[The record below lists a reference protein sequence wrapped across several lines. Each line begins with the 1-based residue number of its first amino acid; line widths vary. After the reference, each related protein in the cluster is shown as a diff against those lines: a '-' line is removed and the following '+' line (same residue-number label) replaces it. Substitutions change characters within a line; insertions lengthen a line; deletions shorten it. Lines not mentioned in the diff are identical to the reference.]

1 MASDVAGADAASAR
15 DLGAGLADPPPGS
28 APAPPPGTD
37 LAASGAPPTPPRG
50 SSSAPPDDVASPSAA
65 ALSAPPSWF
74 DRDAF
79 TRPDFDAGSY
89 VEEMSARVDADELKS
104 ELETHRA
111 ALESQLV
118 SCVHRDYARFLA
130 LSDAVASKDIPRR
143 ADEWEAPIATFRA
156 EVAETRAEVSN
167 ALADMREKLAKRAEL
182 AEKRATLELALD
194 AANVAS
200 KVERLLD
207 ELEKSAEEEEE
218 DDEKGER
225 AGGGGP
231 EGANETENG
240 WAANPAAGADAARSR
255 AAAAAAKK
263 KRLPDDEHAVKDLK
277 ALGDDSD
284 SDDSES
290 SDAAFSASA
299 APLEPE
305 DEAGLDALR
314 PRFEGGGEDAAALAL
329 AADDTTKAQP
339 RTGEKAQRSQRLETR
354 ARLLERI
361 SGEANR
367 LAFFRREGAKL
378 AFIRAL
384 APRVDQ
390 CDRRLATA
398 TREATRRA
406 ATARSAAALA
416 HCLRAHVAQGARGD
430 AEAAIL
436 ELVASPAAEMAAEK
450 TLQSLR
456 KNNGSE
462 RTHADGD
469 VDEDAPPTD
478 GDGDTPGGGGTPGFA
493 SFLSAAADAALRAC
507 DVELALTRDP
517 DSGLGEQYEFYSSA
531 VLAATDLCAKAHF
544 PNAFSPGNPA
554 AFRANYVA
562 SRALIDRLE
571 ALVPSASALA
581 AFRASDA
588 FATHKK
594 RWNAK
599 AYFALRFREITRSV
613 DAELLV
619 GDTEGGG
626 SRDVGG
632 APVRSASG
640 SSPFALAAF
649 AAAEKATLRCF
660 AEDVFLDA
668 CADQLVKLAAQIAS
682 RLAEWTRAN
691 AIASGTLQATAAGK
705 GAAEDASAVE
715 DASDASREG
724 VPDDAHSAKDAR
736 GWSDEDAALARGDV
750 DRFAAFLASDATAA
764 ARGRVEPTLGAAAAD
779 AAGECLRLSASGM
792 RSSAGDALDSALVA
806 AVASRCASALSQ
818 LKGIV
823 ATFRVTNKPAPT
835 RRSHFVPSVTAPLRA
850 FGESASAR
858 ALEPATRAA
867 IVRGAAEKTAEAY
880 ADAAVELVAGVK
892 KTEASLSRLKDR
904 KEKAQAQA
912 QAAAAARGGEGGVGG
927 GDHRGGEEASD
938 GAEEGSNRR
947 ASGATGSA
955 ATMRTDEKVRAQLK
969 LDAAEFG
976 ANLAG
981 VGAEPEKM
989 DAFKRLWRVA
999 EGEES

>member
-15 DLGAGLADPPPGS
+15 DLGAGLADPPPRG
-28 APAPPPGTD
+28 APPPPRFK
-37 LAASGAPPTPPRG
+37 SRRPGAPHPRAG

-207 ELEKSAEEEEE
+207 ELEKSAEEEED

-231 EGANETENG
+231 EEANETENG

-263 KRLPDDEHAVKDLK
+263 KQWPDDEHAAKDLE
-277 ALGDDSD
+277 AL
-284 SDDSES
+284 
-290 SDAAFSASA
+290 AAVPTRTIPIVRRGLLASA
-299 APLEPE
+299 APLETE
-305 DEAGLDALR
+305 DEAEPTRSAPGSR
-314 PRFEGGGEDAAALAL
+314 AAARRRGPRARRGRHHQG
-329 AADDTTKAQP
+329 AAA
-339 RTGEKAQRSQRLETR
+339 RTGEKAQRVKGWRR
-354 ARLLERI
+354 ARGF
-361 SGEANR
+361 SSAS
-367 LAFFRREGAKL
+367 
-378 AFIRAL
+378 RASEP
-384 APRVDQ
+384 ATRFPARGRQARVHPRVSAALTSATGGSRPRRAGRRGGP
-390 CDRRLATA
+390 RRL
-398 TREATRRA
+398 
-406 ATARSAAALA
+406 SAAALA
-416 HCLRAHVAQGARGD
+416 HCLRAHVAQGARAD

-456 KNNGSE
+456 KENGSE
-462 RTHADGD
+462 RTHADNGD
-469 VDEDAPPTD
+469 ADEDAPPTD
-478 GDGDTPGGGGTPGFA
+478 GDGATPGGGGTPGFA

-554 AFRANYVA
+554 AFRANYAA

-599 AYFALRFREITRSV
+599 AYFALRFREITRTV

-626 SRDVGG
+626 SGGGVGGG
-632 APVRSASG
+632 APVRAASG

-691 AIASGTLQATAAGK
+691 AVASGTLQATAAGK
-705 GAAEDASAVE
+705 GGAEDDASAAE

-736 GWSDEDAALARGDV
+736 GWSEESALARGDAEQ
-750 DRFAAFLASDATAA
+750 FAAFLSDATAA
-764 ARGRVEPTLGAAAAD
+764 ARGRVEPAPAPPPRTPR
-779 AAGECLRLSASGM
+779 AGLRLSASG
-792 RSSAGDALDSALVA
+792 
-806 AVASRCASALSQ
+806 
-818 LKGIV
+818 
-823 ATFRVTNKPAPT
+823 
-835 RRSHFVPSVTAPLRA
+835 
-850 FGESASAR
+850 
-858 ALEPATRAA
+858 
-867 IVRGAAEKTAEAY
+867 
-880 ADAAVELVAGVK
+880 
-892 KTEASLSRLKDR
+892 
-904 KEKAQAQA
+904 
-912 QAAAAARGGEGGVGG
+912 
-927 GDHRGGEEASD
+927 
-938 GAEEGSNRR
+938 
-947 ASGATGSA
+947 
-955 ATMRTDEKVRAQLK
+955 
-969 LDAAEFG
+969 
-976 ANLAG
+976 
-981 VGAEPEKM
+981 
-989 DAFKRLWRVA
+989 
-999 EGEES
+999 

>member
-28 APAPPPGTD
+28 D

-207 ELEKSAEEEEE
+207 ELEKSAAEEEEE

-231 EGANETENG
+231 EEANETENG

-263 KRLPDDEHAVKDLK
+263 KQRPDDEHAAKDLE

-314 PRFEGGGEDAAALAL
+314 LRFEGGGEDAAALAL
-329 AADDTTKAQP
+329 AADDTTKAQQP

-367 LAFFRREGAKL
+367 LAFFRREGTKL

-416 HCLRAHVAQGARGD
+416 HCLRAHVAQGARAD

-456 KNNGSE
+456 KENGSE
-462 RTHADGD
+462 RTHADNGD
-469 VDEDAPPTD
+469 ADEDAPPTD
-478 GDGDTPGGGGTPGFA
+478 GDGATPGGGGTPGFA

-554 AFRANYVA
+554 AFRANYAA

-588 FATHKK
+588 FGTHKK

-599 AYFALRFREITRSV
+599 AYFALRFREITRTV

-626 SRDVGG
+626 SGDGVGGG
-632 APVRSASG
+632 APVRAASG

-691 AIASGTLQATAAGK
+691 AVASGTLQATAAGK
-705 GAAEDASAVE
+705 GGAEDDASAAE

-736 GWSDEDAALARGDV
+736 GWSEEDAALARGDV

-867 IVRGAAEKTAEAY
+867 IVRGAVEKTAEAY

-912 QAAAAARGGEGGVGG
+912 QAAAAARGGEGGLGG
-927 GDHRGGEEASD
+927 GDHRGVEEASG

-947 ASGATGSA
+947 ASGAAGSA
-955 ATMRTDEKVRAQLK
+955 ATMSTDEKVRAQLK

>member
-15 DLGAGLADPPPGS
+15 DLGAGLAGPPPGS
-28 APAPPPGTD
+28 D

-207 ELEKSAEEEEE
+207 ELEKSAAEEEEE

-231 EGANETENG
+231 EEANETENG

-263 KRLPDDEHAVKDLK
+263 KQRPDDEHAAKDLE

-314 PRFEGGGEDAAALAL
+314 LRFEGGGEDAAALAL
-329 AADDTTKAQP
+329 AADDTTKAQQP

-367 LAFFRREGAKL
+367 LAFFRREGTKL

-416 HCLRAHVAQGARGD
+416 HCLRAHVAQGARAD

-456 KNNGSE
+456 KENGSE
-462 RTHADGD
+462 RTHADNGD
-469 VDEDAPPTD
+469 ADEDAPPTD
-478 GDGDTPGGGGTPGFA
+478 GDGATPGGGGTPGFA

-554 AFRANYVA
+554 AFRANYAA

-588 FATHKK
+588 FGTHKK

-599 AYFALRFREITRSV
+599 AYFALRFREITRTV

-626 SRDVGG
+626 SGDGVGGG
-632 APVRSASG
+632 APVRAASG

-691 AIASGTLQATAAGK
+691 AVASGTLQATAAGK
-705 GAAEDASAVE
+705 GGAEDDASAAE

-736 GWSDEDAALARGDV
+736 GWSEEDAALARGDV

-912 QAAAAARGGEGGVGG
+912 QAAAAARGGEGGLGG
-927 GDHRGGEEASD
+927 GDHRGVEEASG

-947 ASGATGSA
+947 ASGAAGSA
-955 ATMRTDEKVRAQLK
+955 ATMSTDEKVRAQLK